1 MPAGNRGKVSRGW
14 VRSVEP
20 RKLAVRVDCGALCA
34 PAAGRGAC
42 TRRPRAPESAGR
54 KAPAAAV
61 RPGKS
66 SEARLKA
73 AAGVG
78 VAGSGPSSSRPV
90 SKRSRCSAGARAG
103 LFGTPS
109 RTASSV
115 PAAESGA
122 GRQRAGVEEHLG
134 VARESLVSAP
144 GFRGQHSRGHWK
156 VCRQHRERARGEG
169 ARSHQRQ
176 ARSAGCA
183 RGGGPGPRPRDHG
196 PSLAATPGRPPLG
209 LRGYTS
215 VQLRLKSALAT
226 RPGPL
231 FSSLTCGLSSRASAY
246 VLSCW
251 TLR

>member
-34 PAAGRGAC
+34 PAAGLGAC
-42 TRRPRAPESAGR
+42 TRHPRAPESAGR

-115 PAAESGA
+115 PAPAAESGA

-144 GFRGQHSRGHWK
+144 GFRGRHPRGRWK
-156 VCRQHRERARGEG
+156 VCRQHRERAHAEKAPGAIRGKLALPG
-169 ARSHQRQ
+169 AL
-176 ARSAGCA
+176 AGVGRA
-183 RGGGPGPRPRDHG
+183 RG
-196 PSLAATPGRPPLG
+196 LG
-209 LRGYTS
+209 TT
-215 VQLRLKSALAT
+215 ALAWQ
-226 RPGPL
+226 PL
-231 FSSLTCGLSSRASAY
+231 QGIPCWGCEATQVSS
-246 VLSCW
+246 
-251 TLR
+251 